1 MRYKE
6 IIFSVDKQI
15 YRKLPEYTMKKLAW
29 YNIAVDSKIMMDKG
43 TGEVLG
49 PKVDDTCYEEKFEV
63 NFIVFIDHKIK

>member
-1 MRYKE
+1 
-6 IIFSVDKQI
+6 
-15 YRKLPEYTMKKLAW
+15 MKKLAW
-29 YNIAVDSKIMMDKG
+29 YNIAVDGKIMMDKG